1 MLLLQSLLLFL
12 DCKRTLLLFVLLSVF
27 FGSNFGFLL
36 CFCDFLVG
44 GHENGAGGYTLDDV
58 LFCFLRRI
66 LLNEGLAKLLNV
78 LGGPHGAPLLSN
90 VVDDVLIV
98 LDAASL
104 LGVILIEDLVKDL
117 VSLTT
122 ALFVN

>member
-1 MLLLQSLLLFL
+1 
-12 DCKRTLLLFVLLSVF
+12 LLFVLLSVF

-36 CFCDFLVG
+36 CLCDFLVG

>member
-1 MLLLQSLLLFL
+1 MLLLQSLLPFL

-36 CFCDFLVG
+36 CLWDFLVG

-104 LGVILIEDLVKDL
+104 LGVILIEDLVEDL